1 MKFVKNLL
9 KLVGIAVVLFL
20 LFVMGFFWRDSVS
33 DKYDISIADKDIPKF
48 SPITLD
54 FVHQY
59 HGEKSLPIAPS
70 ALIDINNDNVD
81 EVFFGGGMLQEDAI
95 FAYRNNEFVDI
106 SKEVN
111 LPKKGNTTTTVGAV
125 SADFDNNGFTDL
137 ILSREDGLHL
147 FYNTNGTFTE
157 VLIDTPVNAKSNPAG
172 ITVADIDKDG
182 DLDIFLATYLKKE
195 LMEGQNIFE
204 DYDYGATSELLLNN
218 GDNTFKSITK
228 AAGLD
233 YVHNTFQGVFV
244 DIDNDTWQDLVVV
257 HDTGEVRTYKN
268 NGDLT
273 FTMIANPMTKRFAY
287 PMGLAVGDYNNDGL
301 PDFMFSN
308 TGSTLPNKIAQGD
321 IKDTSLFTDKWM
333 LFENQG
339 DFKFTD
345 VAETAKIADYE
356 FAWGCTFADLNNDGL
371 QDLMVA
377 ENYVDFPPS
386 KLFKLPSRVLI
397 QKEDGTFAPTEA
409 ESGLSNPY
417 FAITSLVSDFN
428 NDGYLDMIWVNIDTP
443 ALAYINQGGTNN
455 YLQVDLGESIN
466 VQGAKVT
473 VTTPNK
479 TLTEWLVT
487 GEGLAS
493 DQTALLQFGLGT
505 TARVLNVKVLLAD
518 AKEISIDHPE
528 INGILDLKA
537 EVEKALIDEATTE
550 ATEEATLEDAT
561 ETVSQ
566 LTTEDQ

>member
-1 MKFVKNLL
+1 M
-9 KLVGIAVVLFL
+9 LV
-20 LFVMGFFWRDSVS
+20 GFFWRDSVS
-33 DKYDISIADKDIPKF
+33 DKYDITIAENEIPKF
-48 SPITLD
+48 TSIPLD

-59 HGEKSLPIAPS
+59 NGKKSLPIAPS
-70 ALIDINNDNVD
+70 ALIDINNDNID
-81 EVFFGGGMLQEDAI
+81 EVFFGGGMEQEDAI

-106 SKEVN
+106 SSEVN
-111 LPKKGNTTTTVGAV
+111 LPKKGTTTTTVGVV
-125 SADFDNNGFTDL
+125 SADFDNNGFTDI
-137 ILSREDGLHL
+137 ILGREDGLHIY
-147 FYNTNGTFTE
+147 YNSNGTFTE
-157 VLIDTPVNAKSNPAG
+157 TIIDTPINEKSNPAG
-172 ITVADIDKDG
+172 ITVSDIDKDG

-195 LMEGQNIFE
+195 FMEGQNIFE
-204 DYDYGATSELLLNN
+204 DYNYGSTSELLLNN

-228 AAGLD
+228 SAGLE

-244 DIDNDTWQDLVVV
+244 DIDDDSWQDLVVV

-273 FTMIANPMTKRFAY
+273 FTMKANPLTKKFAY

-301 PDFMFSN
+301 VDFMFSN
-308 TGSTLPNKIAQGD
+308 TGSTLPNMIAQGD

-333 LFENQG
+333 LFENEG

-345 VAETAKIADYE
+345 VAEKAKIADYE

-397 QKEDGTFAPTEA
+397 QKENGTFAPTEEA
-409 ESGLSNPY
+409 SGLTNPH

-428 NDGYLDMIWVNIDTP
+428 QDGYLDMIWVNIDTP
-443 ALAYINQGGTNN
+443 ALAYINKGGTNN
-455 YLQVDLGESIN
+455 YLQVDLGESVN

-473 VTTPNK
+473 VTTPTK

-493 DQTALLQFGLGT
+493 DQTALLQFGLGKES
-505 TARVLNVKVLLAD
+505 RVLNIKVWLAND
-518 AKEISIDHPE
+518 NEISIDNPK
-528 INGILDLKA
+528 INTIINLKA
-537 EVEKALIDEATTE
+537 EVEKQKSTLQTLK
-550 ATEEATLEDAT
+550 EEL
-561 ETVSQ
+561 
-566 LTTEDQ
+566 